1 MWIICIFVVLPMAL
15 IGNKLCKKV
24 YIWDKIISAAFF
36 NFPLRTFIE
45 MYLDV
50 VMQVL
55 VNVKFIKFGN
65 YS

>member
-1 MWIICIFVVLPMAL
+1 MAL